1 MSRLTPLRPEAMS
14 DEQRALYDAILGGK
28 RGPGM
33 RREDGTLIGPFNAM
47 MLNPHVG
54 DRVQRLGE
62 ALRFDISLP
71 RNVIEV
77 ATLVVGSHWRAQF
90 EWWAHERLA
99 KQAGVSEG
107 VITAIKRGERP
118 DFSDEDEAGA
128 YEVASELY
136 RTQRLS
142 DASYA
147 KAVESFGES
156 KLFELIALV
165 GYYSLVSLL
174 LNGFDVPLPDGE
186 TPPFND
192 RA

>member
-1 MSRLTPLRPEAMS
+1 MPRLTPVRPEAMS

-33 RREDGTLIGPFNAM
+33 RGEDGTLKGPFNAM
-47 MLNPHVG
+47 LLNPHVG

-62 ALRFDISLP
+62 ALRFEISLP

-99 KQAGVSEG
+99 KEAGVSEA
-107 VITAIKRGERP
+107 VVAAIKRGERP
-118 DFSDEDEAGA
+118 EFSDDDEAGA

-136 RTQRLS
+136 GTQRLS

-147 KAVESFGES
+147 KAVQRFGES
-156 KLFELIALV
+156 ALFELIALV

-174 LNGFDVPLPDGE
+174 LNGFNVPLPGGE
-186 TPPFND
+186 TPPFD
-192 RA
+192 D

>member
-1 MSRLTPLRPEAMS
+1 MPRLTPVRPEAMT
-14 DEQRALYDAILGGK
+14 DEQRTLYEAILGGK

-33 RREDGTLIGPFNAM
+33 RGEDGALVGPFNAM
-47 MLNPHVG
+47 LLNPHVG
-54 DRVQRLGE
+54 ERVQRLGE

-99 KQAGVSEG
+99 KQAGVSEH
-107 VITAIKRGERP
+107 VIAAIKRGERP
-118 DFSDEDEAGA
+118 EFSNAAEAIA
-128 YEVASELY
+128 HDSASELY

-142 DASYA
+142 EASYT
-147 KAVESFGES
+147 KAVQRFGES
-156 KLFELIALV
+156 GVFELIALV

-174 LNGFDVPLPDGE
+174 LNGFDVPLPAGE
-186 TPPFND
+186 TPPFD
-192 RA
+192 D

>member
-1 MSRLTPLRPEAMS
+1 MPRLTPVRPEAMT
-14 DEQRALYDAILGGK
+14 DEQRTLYEAILGGK

-33 RREDGTLIGPFNAM
+33 RGEDGALIGPFNAM
-47 MLNPHVG
+47 LLNPHVG

-99 KQAGVSEG
+99 KQAGVSEN
-107 VITAIKRGERP
+107 VIAAIKRGERP
-118 DFSDEDEAGA
+118 DFSNDAEAKA
-128 YEVASELY
+128 HDVASELY
-136 RTQRLS
+136 RTQRLT
-142 DASYA
+142 DATYTN
-147 KAVESFGES
+147 AVQCFGEAGV
-156 KLFELIALV
+156 LELIALV
-165 GYYSLVSLL
+165 GYYSLISLL
-174 LNGFDVPLPDGE
+174 LNGFDVPLPVGE

-192 RA
+192 